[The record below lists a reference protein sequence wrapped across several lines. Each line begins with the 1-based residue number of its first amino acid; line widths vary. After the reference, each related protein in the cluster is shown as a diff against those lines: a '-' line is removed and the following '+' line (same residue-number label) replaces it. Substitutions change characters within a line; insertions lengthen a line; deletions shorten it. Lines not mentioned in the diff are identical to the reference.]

1 MACKVPGPT
10 LGTAP
15 TRPTW
20 AASRGAGRGGGHPQG
35 SPGVPACP
43 HHASP
48 SASQHPLTHD
58 QTEDLGS
65 MSREAGRD
73 KTPHQEET
81 RQNSLAK
88 GQGCGGSEF
97 GALQH

>member
-1 MACKVPGPT
+1 
-10 LGTAP
+10 
-15 TRPTW
+15 
-20 AASRGAGRGGGHPQG
+20 
-35 SPGVPACP
+35 
-43 HHASP
+43 
-48 SASQHPLTHD
+48 
-58 QTEDLGS
+58 

-73 KTPHQEET
+73 KTPPQEET